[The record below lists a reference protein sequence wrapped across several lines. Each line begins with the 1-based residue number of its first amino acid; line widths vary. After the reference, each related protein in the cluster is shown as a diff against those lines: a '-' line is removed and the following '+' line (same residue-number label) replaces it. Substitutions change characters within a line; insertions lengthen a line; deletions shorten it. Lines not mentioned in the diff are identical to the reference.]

1 MGALGAAAPGHPKML
16 SGFVQKPTGFVQA
29 LAERTH

>member
-1 MGALGAAAPGHPKML
+1 MFQRLPKML

-29 LAERTH
+29 AAGRTH